1 MSIPTSMV
9 QRCIQGYRD
18 RLMHSI
24 NCTVAI
30 HAKSG
35 GVPGFFLLRSIPLAL
50 RYFGIDG
57 GKTAYL
63 LSRETTSNIYP
74 GHIFGTR
81 ANWPA
86 IDLGGTEDYYPGY
99 QSTRRRALSS
109 THKTNIYP
117 VYFRGD
123 AHSRHRLRKQRAH
136 SRQRTLWYRAA
147 FSTAS
152 QPLALLLFKYQDGRD
167 IQSRSIWLRHSG
179 RWLTCPG
186 GDIFYGH
193 SAFRSTPEN
202 R

>member
-1 MSIPTSMV
+1 MAAPSWEVSIPTSMV

-147 FSTAS
+147 FFNGESTISAAPLQVSRWSRYSIPFHLAS
-152 QPLALLLFKYQDGRD
+152 SLRSVAYL
-167 IQSRSIWLRHSG
+167 SRW
-179 RWLTCPG
+179 
-186 GDIFYGH
+186 
-193 SAFRSTPEN
+193 
-202 R
+202 